1 MDNTFDESDFAANQD
16 LQARESK
23 QSSESSQEDIINST
37 HIDGALIEKTR
48 SVWEPVYG
56 REITNAEAIR
66 IIERFAGI
74 FDVLTECMEG
84 DGQGTP
90 KPERGISHG

>member
-1 MDNTFDESDFAANQD
+1 MDNTFDENDFAVNQN
-16 LQARESK
+16 LHAREAE
-23 QSSESSQEDIINST
+23 SSENSQEDIINST

-56 REITNAEAIR
+56 REITDTEAIR

-84 DGQGTP
+84 DDQGAL
-90 KPERGISHG
+90 KSDRGISHG